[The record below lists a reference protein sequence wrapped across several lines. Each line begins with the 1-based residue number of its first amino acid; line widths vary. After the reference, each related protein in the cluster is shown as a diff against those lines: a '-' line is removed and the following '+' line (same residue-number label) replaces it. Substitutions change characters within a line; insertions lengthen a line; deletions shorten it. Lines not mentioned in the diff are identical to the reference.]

1 MMIQC
6 VDKFNFFPFLALD
19 ILAFER
25 LLGSCME
32 VMKRNIGEYE
42 EELKKLGLSNR
53 DLRGK

>member
-1 MMIQC
+1 MIQC
-6 VDKFNFFPFLALD
+6 VDKFIFFPFLALD